1 MENVLLYTEQKW
13 KQLTSFSKKEDLK
26 ARLWNEIVDYY
37 AEPYRFYHTLAH
49 VAALFQWSE
58 KYLPNLQNPA
68 VVGFSILYHDIVY
81 DTFKTN
87 NEEESAGK
95 AREHL
100 QKLQVKASVI
110 DSIEEFILATK
121 MHSVP
126 TESALQKDLSFFLDF
141 DLAILGSGWDDYEEY
156 SHLIR
161 KEYRQY
167 PDAVYNPGRK
177 YALQKLSDKEPLYL
191 TSDVQVLLEE
201 PARNNLFRE
210 MQLLS

>member
-13 KQLTSFSKKEDLK
+13 KQLTAFSKKEELK
-26 ARLWNEIVDYY
+26 AQLWNEIVDHYN
-37 AEPYRFYHTLAH
+37 EPYRFYHTLDH
-49 VAALFQWSE
+49 IAALFEWSE

-68 VVGFSILYHDIVY
+68 VVGFSILYHDVIY

-87 NEEESAGK
+87 NEEESAKK

-100 QKLQVKASVI
+100 QKLNVKTSVI
-110 DSIEEFILATK
+110 ESVEQFIMATK
-121 MHSVP
+121 THSLP
-126 TESALQKDLSFFLDF
+126 QDAATQKDLSFFLDF
-141 DLAILGSGWDDYEEY
+141 DLAILGSCWDDYEVY
-156 SHLIR
+156 SQLIR

-177 YALQKLSDKEPLYL
+177 YALQKLSDKEPLYF
-191 TSDVQVLLEE
+191 THDVQELLEE